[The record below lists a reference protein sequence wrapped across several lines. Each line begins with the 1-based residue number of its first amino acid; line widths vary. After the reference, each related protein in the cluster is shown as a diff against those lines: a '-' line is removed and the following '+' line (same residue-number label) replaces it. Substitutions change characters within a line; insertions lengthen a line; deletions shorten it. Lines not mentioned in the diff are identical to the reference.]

1 MVKRE
6 EQGEYG
12 DVAQLA
18 EQAALTRPVE
28 VRARPSPPGER
39 RREEA

>member
-1 MVKRE
+1 MMTSE
-6 EQGEYG
+6 EQGEHG

-18 EQAALTRPVE
+18 EQAALTRPVA